1 MEKVKKT
8 SRSNKKELDT
18 IQSNLSFSYLHAVV
32 SRVGGSCESTGRTAD
47 NMGIDVTLM
56 FQGQFSPRPVYQ
68 TIPIIGQLKSTRQ
81 PLHIVNGKISYSLC
95 SKQYRKYTQS
105 STTEF
110 LLFLFALP
118 ENPES
123 WLQLTPQEL
132 ILRKCCYWT
141 SLAGA
146 PPAIEESITIH
157 IPEKNLFNVEQLR
170 QILEMLSKGN
180 RLKYDS

>member
-1 MEKVKKT
+1 MEMVKKA

-56 FQGQFSPRPVYQ
+56 FQGQFSPKLVYQ

-81 PLHIVNGKISYSLC
+81 PLRIANGKISYSLC

-118 ENPES
+118 EIAVNS
-123 WLQLTPQEL
+123 ATACKMLGISAGTLTLWTKKGL
-132 ILRKCCYWT
+132 IPHRRIGGRILY
-141 SLAGA
+141 S
-146 PPAIEESITIH
+146 
-157 IPEKNLFNVEQLR
+157 VEA
-170 QILEMLSKGN
+170 
-180 RLKYDS
+180 LKEFASGKKSE